1 MKQTLLELTQSI
13 LASMDSDEVNSI
25 EDTVESYDIA
35 VLLRDV
41 YYDIAVELN
50 LTSHENIFEL
60 TASGDADQPTL
71 MYLPDNVQKL
81 YWIKYNN
88 QLTTE
93 TYSNYVD
100 VEFQDFNKFSL
111 SQNALHTQT
120 SDIGEMTITL
130 NESEEDFEFIYCT
143 DKMPQFYT
151 HIGNDVIVFDSF
163 DSTEDTT
170 LVKSKTMCGGLLYPT
185 FTLEDSFTPDL
196 DASEFPY
203 YRNKAKARAFTEK
216 KQVDNREALQ
226 EARTQK
232 ILIQKR
238 KDKINEGPA
247 LKRLQARYGRK

>member
-1 MKQTLLELTQSI
+1 MKQTVLELTQSI

-25 EDTVESYDIA
+25 TDTVESYDIA
-35 VLLRDV
+35 LLLRDV

-81 YWIKYNN
+81 YWVKYNN
-88 QLTTE
+88 QLSTE
-93 TYSNYVD
+93 TYSNYVE
-100 VEFQDFNKFSL
+100 VEFKDFNLFSQA
-111 SQNALHTQT
+111 QNNLHTQT

-130 NESEEDFEFIYCT
+130 NESEEDFEFLYRT

-151 HIGNDVIVFDSF
+151 HIGNDVLIFDSY
-163 DSTEDTT
+163 DSDEDTT
-170 LVKSKTMCGGLLYPT
+170 LTKAKTMCGGLLYPS
-185 FTLEDSFTPDL
+185 FTLEDSFIPDL

-203 YRNKAKARAFTEK
+203 YRNKAKVRAFAEK

-238 KDKINEGPA
+238 KNKVDEGLAIKQLP
-247 LKRLQARYGRK
+247 RYGRK